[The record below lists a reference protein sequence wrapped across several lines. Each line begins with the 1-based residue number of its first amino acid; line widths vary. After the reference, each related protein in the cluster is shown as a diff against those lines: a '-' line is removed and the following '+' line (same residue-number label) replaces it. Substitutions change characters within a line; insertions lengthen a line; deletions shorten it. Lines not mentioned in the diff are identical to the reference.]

1 MTEEQNKKDLLSLFK
16 TIGLEQK
23 ANEVMGTGNTGYG
36 AEFVP
41 TQILSKELKELVP
54 TLSTLLPQLPGNHGN
69 NLPKI
74 LTVPVRGLSVGDTLF
89 QGKTEWNTGYPYQT
103 QDDHGISRV
112 PTKTVTLT
120 QKQFICEVQ
129 VSNEQLRYNAVDTEA
144 YIKAEIAKGMAW
156 TVDSLIINGDTETGA
171 TGNVNSDDQAPATTF
186 AATGGAKD
194 HRLIIDG
201 GIRERAINGGYT
213 KDFGTL
219 ADTDYSDLMT
229 VLGRYATNPAD
240 LLFIQSIHVT
250 QKMRALDAFKL
261 WTNSGD
267 RAGIQKGITPTP
279 FGVDVLTHH
288 LVPRTEADG
297 KMSGATL
304 ANNVKGQTLL
314 LYKPAVQYGFGQE
327 MTFEVARV
335 PGYGW
340 RIICTFDFDFKL
352 VDAADSLTEPTVAAG
367 INITV

>member
-213 KDFGTL
+213 
-219 ADTDYSDLMT
+219 
-229 VLGRYATNPAD
+229 
-240 LLFIQSIHVT
+240 
-250 QKMRALDAFKL
+250 
-261 WTNSGD
+261 
-267 RAGIQKGITPTP
+267 
-279 FGVDVLTHH
+279 
-288 LVPRTEADG
+288 
-297 KMSGATL
+297 
-304 ANNVKGQTLL
+304 
-314 LYKPAVQYGFGQE
+314 
-327 MTFEVARV
+327 
-335 PGYGW
+335 
-340 RIICTFDFDFKL
+340 
-352 VDAADSLTEPTVAAG
+352 
-367 INITV
+367 